1 MELKVIKN
9 SRVSP
14 ATDSFH
20 DSADPL
26 ILPLTFFDLRWV
38 RSHPTQ
44 QVIFYKLSESSRE
57 LFHSV
62 ILPKLELSL
71 SLVLRHYFPLAG
83 HLKWNLQDFKPQ
95 VVVYG
100 HDTVSLTVAESNA
113 DFLFVSGKGIR
124 PQKELR
130 VLVPELSVSCD
141 SSSLYSLQVTLFPS
155 QGFCIGLA
163 EHHVLKDGVGSIMFI
178 KAWAHICKSL
188 GHGTMTLPSDL
199 TPIID
204 RTLIN
209 VRPSLESKI
218 LESMSY
224 FSDEKNGKRTCD
236 NLSRESRFTALQHT
250 DPNSSPWE
258 EKDGKRTMKPPP
270 VGEICKDLVRIT
282 LELTHEKVE
291 KLKERAKRESTR
303 SQPELHL
310 STFVIVNA
318 YVWSCLVKARG
329 GNEERPLL
337 FMYAADFRNRL
348 DPPVP
353 ERYLGNCVVIINCI
367 GYKTK
372 NLLGRDGFVNAVEIL
387 SDSVRSLCSR
397 GTEALWES
405 YFDGMKQVKADT
417 LVESVS
423 GSTRMGLYAAD
434 FGWGKPVNHEIV
446 SIDRYPAF
454 SMWERRDEIGG
465 AEIGLCLKKSEMNSF
480 ISLFRYGLDIA
491 ASRI

>member
-1 MELKVIKN
+1 MELKVIKIT
-9 SRVSP
+9 RVSP
-14 ATDSFH
+14 ATDSSS

-44 QVIFYKLSESSRE
+44 QVIFYKLPGSSPE
-57 LFHSV
+57 FFHSM

-71 SLVLRHYFPLAG
+71 SLVLRHYIALAG
-83 HLKWNLQDFKPQ
+83 HLTWNRHDPKPR
-95 VVVYG
+95 VVIFG

-113 DFLFVSGKGIR
+113 DFLFVSGKWIR
-124 PQKELR
+124 PQAELR
-130 VLVPELSVSCD
+130 VLVPELSVTSD
-141 SSSLYSLQVTLFPS
+141 SSSLYSLQITLFPN

-188 GHGTMTLPSDL
+188 GHGTMTLPSDFI
-199 TPIID
+199 PILD
-204 RTLIN
+204 RTLID

-218 LESMSY
+218 LENMSY
-224 FSDEKNGKRTCD
+224 FSD
-236 NLSRESRFTALQHT
+236 
-250 DPNSSPWE
+250 
-258 EKDGKRTMKPPP
+258 EKDGKRTMKPPLL
-270 VGEICKDLVRIT
+270 GEICTDLVRIT
-282 LELTHEKVE
+282 LDLTKEKVE

-303 SQPELHL
+303 SQPEPHL

-318 YVWSCLVKARG
+318 YVWTCLVKARG

-353 ERYLGNCVVIINCI
+353 ERYLGNSVVIINCI

-387 SDSVRSLCSR
+387 GDSVKSLGSR
-397 GTEALWES
+397 GIEALWES
-405 YFDGMKQVKADT
+405 YFDGMKQVKPDT

-423 GSTRMGLYAAD
+423 GSTRMGLYGAD
-434 FGWGKPVNHEIV
+434 FGWGKPLNHEIV

-465 AEIGLCLKKSEMNSF
+465 AEIGLCLKKSEMDTF
-480 ISLFRYGLDIA
+480 ISLFKYGLDIA

>member
-1 MELKVIKN
+1 MELKVIKIT
-9 SRVSP
+9 RVSP
-14 ATDSFH
+14 ATDSSR

-26 ILPLTFFDLRWV
+26 ILPLTFYDLGWV

-44 QVIFYKLSESSRE
+44 QVIFYKLPESSPE
-57 LFHSV
+57 FFHSV
-62 ILPKLELSL
+62 ILPKLERSL
-71 SLVLRHYFPLAG
+71 SFVLRHYIPLAG
-83 HLKWNLQDFKPQ
+83 HLKWNLQDPKPQ

-113 DFLFVSGKGIR
+113 DFLFVSGKGLR
-124 PQKELR
+124 PQTELR
-130 VLVPELSVSCD
+130 LLVPELSVSSD
-141 SSSLYSLQVTLFPS
+141 SASLYSLQVTLFPN

-188 GHGTMTLPSDL
+188 KMTLPSDFI
-199 TPIID
+199 PIID

-218 LESMSY
+218 LECMSY
-224 FSDEKNGKRTCD
+224 FID
-236 NLSRESRFTALQHT
+236 
-250 DPNSSPWE
+250 

-270 VGEICKDLVRIT
+270 LGEICSDLVRIT
-282 LELTHEKVE
+282 LEMTKEKVE
-291 KLKERAKRESTR
+291 KLKERAMRESTR
-303 SQPELHL
+303 SMSKLHL

-329 GNEERPLL
+329 GNKEKPLL

-348 DPPVP
+348 DPQVP
-353 ERYLGNCVVIINCI
+353 EKYLGNCVVLISCI
-367 GYKTK
+367 GYKAK
-372 NLLGRDGFVNAVEIL
+372 KLLGRDGFINAVEIL
-387 SDSVRSLCSR
+387 SDSVKGLGSR
-397 GTEALWES
+397 GVEALWES
-405 YFDGMKQVKADT
+405 FIDGMKQVKPDT
-417 LVESVS
+417 HVESVS
-423 GSTRMGLYAAD
+423 GSTRMGLYRAD

-454 SMWERRDEIGG
+454 SMWERRDETGG
-465 AEIGLCLKKSEMNSF
+465 AEIGLCLRKSEMDTF
-480 ISLFRYGLDIA
+480 IALFEYGLEII